1 MVRARYD
8 ARVTSPTSPGAA
20 ANATTPGSPATLHIS
35 RHPAV
40 LHKLAILRDV
50 DTEPKKF
57 REVVRELSWLL
68 GYEALQD
75 AKVRPLAIRT
85 PMEPMEAS
93 ELGERIGLIP
103 ILRAGL
109 GMVDAMLELMPTAQV
124 WHLGLFRDERTLRP
138 VEYYNKLP
146 DSASVDLCLILDPM
160 LATGGSATAAFE
172 VLKRW
177 GAVRIKLVNLIAAP
191 EGVEAVTTAHPDVEI
206 YCASLD
212 RGLNDKGYIMPGLG
226 DAGDRQFGTGKTG

>member
-1 MVRARYD
+1 VSEHD
-8 ARVTSPTSPGAA
+8 
-20 ANATTPGSPATLHIS
+20 TLHVS

-40 LHKLAILRDV
+40 LHKLAVLRDQ

-75 AKVRPLAIRT
+75 AKVRPLRIST
-85 PMEPMEAS
+85 PMEEMDAS

-146 DSASVDLCLILDPM
+146 DSATVDLCLILDPM
-160 LATGGSATAAFE
+160 LATGGSATAAID

-191 EGVEAVTTAHPDVEI
+191 EGVRAVQEAHPDVEI
-206 YCASLD
+206 HCAALD
-212 RGLNDKGYIMPGLG
+212 RQLNEKGYIMPGLG
-226 DAGDRQFGTGKTG
+226 DAGDRQFGTGHSG

>member
-1 MVRARYD
+1 ML
-8 ARVTSPTSPGAA
+8 PP
-20 ANATTPGSPATLHIS
+20 TLHVS
-35 RHPAV
+35 QHPAV
-40 LHKLAILRDV
+40 LHKLAILRDEK
-50 DTEPKKF
+50 TEPKKF

-68 GYEALQD
+68 GYEALAD
-75 AKVRPLAIRT
+75 ARVRTRKVTTPLEV
-85 PMEPMEAS
+85 MDGY

-146 DSASVDLCLILDPM
+146 DSATVDLCLILDPM
-160 LATGGSATAAFE
+160 LATGGSATAAIE

-177 GAVRIKLVNLIAAP
+177 GAVNPVRIKLLNLIAAP
-191 EGVEAVTTAHPDVEI
+191 EGVPAVAEAHPDVEI
-206 YCASLD
+206 YCAALD
-212 RGLNDKGYIMPGLG
+212 RQLNEKGYILPGPRRRRRPPVRDGQVRL
-226 DAGDRQFGTGKTG
+226 DNAS

>member
-1 MVRARYD
+1 M
-8 ARVTSPTSPGAA
+8 
-20 ANATTPGSPATLHIS
+20 PAPNVHVS

-40 LHKLAILRDV
+40 LHKLAILRDER
-50 DTEPKKF
+50 TEPKKF

-75 AKVRPLAIRT
+75 VRVSPITVKTPLEET
-85 PMEPMEAS
+85 EAG
-93 ELGERIGLIP
+93 ELGERIGLVP

-146 DSASVDLCLILDPM
+146 DSATVDLCLILDPM
-160 LATGGSATAAFE
+160 LATGGSATAAIE
-172 VLKRW
+172 VLKKW
-177 GAVRIKLVNLIAAP
+177 GAVTPVRIKLVNLIAAP
-191 EGVEAVTTAHPDVEI
+191 EGIEAVSAAHPDVAI
-206 YCASLD
+206 HCAALD
-212 RGLNDKGYIMPGLG
+212 RQLNDKGYIMPGLG
-226 DAGDRQFGTGKTG
+226 DAGDRQFGTGRAN